1 MIESASDTDYVP
13 QHGRLA
19 EDGYDLVIGVGFAQ
33 GRRRDRRTS
42 TRTRASRSS
51 TSTSPCSRAP
61 ENVVGLLFQEEQA
74 GYLAGVLA
82 AEVAK
87 AKGFDTIS
95 SVGGVSEP
103 PVDRFIAG
111 YQAGAE
117 ATMPGITP

>member
-1 MIESASDTDYVP
+1 MQS
-13 QHGRLA
+13 LA

-33 GRRRDRRTS
+33 GEALATVANEYRHALRDHRRRPVLARG
-42 TRTRASRSS
+42 RA
-51 TSTSPCSRAP
+51 

-95 SVGGVSEP
+95 SGGVKA
-103 PVDRFIAG
+103 AG
-111 YQAGAE
+111 RPFYRRL
-117 ATMPGITP
+117 PGGRRGRRCPGSPS

>member
-1 MIESASDTDYVP
+1 MANEYPDT
-13 QHGRLA
+13 R
-19 EDGYDLVIGVGFAQ
+19 FAIIDVDQ
-33 GRRRDRRTS
+33 
-42 TRTRASRSS
+42 SS
-51 TSTSPCSRAP
+51 LEGAP

-95 SVGGVSEP
+95 SVGGVKEP

-117 ATMPGITP
+117 ATMPGITL